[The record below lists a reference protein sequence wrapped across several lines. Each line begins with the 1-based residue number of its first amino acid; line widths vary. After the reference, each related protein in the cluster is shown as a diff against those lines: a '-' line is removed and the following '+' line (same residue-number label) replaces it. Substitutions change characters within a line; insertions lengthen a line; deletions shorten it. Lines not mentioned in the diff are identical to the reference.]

1 MSNTGRLA
9 WRLIGGRGGGG
20 AWASLLGS
28 GVRAGDTIPTRGE
41 DIFTGDGAMR
51 ILRQAGGTQPPL
63 RPEDSAAV
71 LGAAGA
77 ADTADT
83 YLPSGPAGAAN

>member
-1 MSNTGRLA
+1 
-9 WRLIGGRGGGG
+9 
-20 AWASLLGS
+20 
-28 GVRAGDTIPTRGE
+28 
-41 DIFTGDGAMR
+41 MR

>member
-1 MSNTGRLA
+1 
-9 WRLIGGRGGGG
+9 
-20 AWASLLGS
+20 
-28 GVRAGDTIPTRGE
+28 
-41 DIFTGDGAMR
+41 MR

-63 RPEDSAAV
+63 RAEDSAAV

-83 YLPSGPAGAAN
+83 CLPSGPAGAAN